1 MLSAVVHSLAT
12 PGFTSTGGIK
22 TTTDSVSPSG
32 ARGVKHTCGSQEKV
46 RMARNNHR
54 LTTVR
59 AASVVSEARRQSPEA
74 LFTTDIEAT
83 VSSDN

>member
-1 MLSAVVHSLAT
+1 
-12 PGFTSTGGIK
+12 
-22 TTTDSVSPSG
+22 
-32 ARGVKHTCGSQEKV
+32 
-46 RMARNNHR
+46 MARNNHR

-59 AASVVSEARRQSPEA
+59 AASVPAVPAVVLAVVPAVVQTLFKFKKDLWIHNGPGPDPEKQIPAVVFEARRQSPEA